1 MARPIAPP
9 TWIAVSDTPETKP
22 ECSSLTPE
30 TADRVAGTNVIPS
43 PIPTTISG
51 SMAPLMY
58 ELWGVRLLSHSSPI
72 AATAVPV
79 AISGR
84 TPVWTTSL
92 ETNPALAI
100 MTTVKGDE
108 GGTGLERG
116 VAQDVLQKERADEE
130 HPEQGRA
137 QEGLDEVGPAPVA
150 VPEDPEGH

>member
-1 MARPIAPP
+1 MMMAETSKARVWPGVGAGGMGAGGAWWAVVVAAGLARMARPIAPP
-9 TWIAVSDTPETKP
+9 IWIAVSDTPETRP

-72 AATAVPV
+72 AAMAVPV

-84 TPVWTTSL
+84 MPVWTTSL

-100 MTTVKGDE
+100 MTTVKGMK
-108 GGTGLERG
+108 
-116 VAQDVLQKERADEE
+116 AA
-130 HPEQGRA
+130 
-137 QEGLDEVGPAPVA
+137 PALSG
-150 VPEDPEGH
+150 E

>member
-9 TWIAVSDTPETKP
+9 IWIAVSDTPETRP

-51 SMAPLMY
+51 SMAPRMY
-58 ELWGVRLLSHSSPI
+58 ELWGGQGAQPQQPDRGDGG
-72 AATAVPV
+72 A
-79 AISGR
+79 GR
-84 TPVWTTSL
+84 DQRPNAGVDDEL
-92 ETNPALAI
+92 GDQPRAGDHYDGQ
-100 MTTVKGDE
+100 GDE